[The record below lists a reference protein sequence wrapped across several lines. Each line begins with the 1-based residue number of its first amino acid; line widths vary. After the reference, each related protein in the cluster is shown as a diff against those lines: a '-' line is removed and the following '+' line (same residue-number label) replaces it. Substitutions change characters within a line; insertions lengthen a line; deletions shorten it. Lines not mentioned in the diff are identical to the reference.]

1 MWLKTFIIFFSL
13 SMLLSSCHWYGYLND
28 PNVIVSE
35 EDPYLYIPTGSNF
48 DTVVNRLERQGVLK
62 NIEGFVW
69 VAKRKGYPQSVKP
82 GRYKLINGMNNNAL
96 VNLLKS
102 GRQTPV
108 NVSFH
113 YVRTIPQLAGKI
125 ARKIEADS
133 SSLVQA
139 MCNPGILSQHG
150 LNEET
155 CELLYIPNT
164 YEFYWNT
171 SADAFVQRMAK
182 EYQTFWNEE
191 RKQKA
196 AAISL
201 TPSQVGILASL
212 VMGEQSVHKSE
223 WKRIAGLYINRLNKG
238 MLLQCDPT
246 VIYAHGNQSIQR
258 VLLRHLEIDSPYNTY
273 KYPGLPPGPIMI
285 PEPDALDAVLNYE
298 KHDFL
303 YMCAKEDFSGLH
315 NFASTLKEHQQNAR
329 RYQKALNQAA
339 IR

>member
-1 MWLKTFIIFFSL
+1 MILG
-13 SMLLSSCHWYGYLND
+13 SCHWYGYLND
-28 PNVIVSE
+28 PNVIVNE

-48 DTVVNRLERQGVLK
+48 DTVVNRLERKGVLK

-69 VAKRKGYPQSVKP
+69 VAKRKSYPESVKP
-82 GRYKLINGMNNNAL
+82 GRYKLINGMTNNAL

-113 YVRTIPQLAGKI
+113 YVRTIPQLAAKI

-139 MCNPGILSQHG
+139 MCNPGILSQHV

-212 VMGEQSVHKSE
+212 VMAEQSVHKSE

-246 VIYAHGNQSIQR
+246 VIYAHGDQPIQR

-298 KHDFL
+298 KHDFI

-329 RYQKALNQAA
+329 RYQKALNQAG